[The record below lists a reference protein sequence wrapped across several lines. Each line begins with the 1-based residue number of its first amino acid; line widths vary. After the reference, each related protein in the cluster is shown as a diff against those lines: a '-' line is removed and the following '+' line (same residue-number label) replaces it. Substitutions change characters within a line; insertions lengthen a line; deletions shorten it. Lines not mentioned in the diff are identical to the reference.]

1 MLLKVGKTM
10 KYEDDA
16 KQLRVW
22 YKTVQ
27 TITDEWEDLLDELTT
42 KEVELYMLKETYNT
56 LSEDII
62 AATDFKQIYGK
73 NNETIRKTH
82 VKKELSDIVKD
93 IKQLEF
99 SINYIS
105 RRISFLKAMTYLKIN
120 MVEL

>member
-1 MLLKVGKTM
+1 MQSEEK
-10 KYEDDA
+10 
-16 KQLRVW
+16 LRVW
-22 YKTVQ
+22 YKTVHK
-27 TITDEWEDLLDELTT
+27 ITDEWEDLLDELST
-42 KEVELYMLKETYNT
+42 KEIELYMLKETYNT

-62 AATDFKQIYGK
+62 ATTDFKTLYGK

-82 VKKELSDIVKD
+82 IKKELSDIVKD
-93 IKQLEF
+93 IKTLEF